1 MPDATPKRPD
11 IAQQIGVFEAIADK
25 HPGFKITP
33 RA

>member
-1 MPDATPKRPD
+1 MPNATPKRPD

-25 HPGFKITP
+25 HPVFKITP